1 MERLKMMKESLMNC
15 VQSQM
20 GDLKHTNAQELGE
33 AIDMIKDLEEA
44 IYYCTIVEAMKKS
57 DKEKDTMK
65 YTYPPVMYNSGSMRM
80 NDDQIYYDGNSRG
93 GRDHMYYMGG
103 NSANYPTLMDS
114 YTYPRE
120 IRDYREGRS
129 PIQRRNYIESKELH
143 HNKEK
148 QMKELEE
155 YMNELTKDIMEMIE
169 DASPEEKTIVS
180 QKINTLADKIR

>member
-1 MERLKMMKESLMNC
+1 MERLKMMKESLMSC
-15 VQSQM
+15 VQAQM

-44 IYYCTIVEAMKKS
+44 IYYCTIVEAMEKS

-65 YTYPPVMYNSGSMRM
+65 YTYPPVMY
-80 NDDQIYYDGNSRG
+80 DGGDRG
-93 GRDHMYYMGG
+93 GEGRMYYMGG
-103 NSANYPTLMDS
+103 NSANYPASMDS

-129 PIQRRNYIESKELH
+129 PMQRRNYMESKELH

-169 DASPEEKTIVS
+169 GASPEEKTILS

>member
-1 MERLKMMKESLMNC
+1 
-15 VQSQM
+15 
-20 GDLKHTNAQELGE
+20 
-33 AIDMIKDLEEA
+33 
-44 IYYCTIVEAMKKS
+44 
-57 DKEKDTMK
+57 
-65 YTYPPVMYNSGSMRM
+65 
-80 NDDQIYYDGNSRG
+80 
-93 GRDHMYYMGG
+93 
-103 NSANYPTLMDS
+103 MDS

-169 DASPEEKTIVS
+169 DASPEEKTILS

>member
-65 YTYPPVMYNSGSMRM
+65 YTYPPVMYNGGSMRM
-80 NDDQIYYDGNSRG
+80 NDDQIYYDGDSRG
-93 GRDHMYYMGG
+93 GGDRMYYME
-103 NSANYPTLMDS
+103 AIPQ
-114 YTYPRE
+114 
-120 IRDYREGRS
+120 I
-129 PIQRRNYIESKELH
+129 ILH
-143 HNKEK
+143 
-148 QMKELEE
+148 
-155 YMNELTKDIMEMIE
+155 
-169 DASPEEKTIVS
+169 
-180 QKINTLADKIR
+180 